1 MLELKH
7 IFKQFDKRMILE
19 DVNVCFPDCG
29 FIGIQ
34 GESGCGKSSLLYILG
49 MLDCDFQGEIHFQGE
64 LINDPEDY
72 IQCHISYM
80 MQNKDFISS
89 LTIQENIFLA
99 SQVSSYAIDQAQ
111 YKKIVNQLG
120 IQDLLNRYLHQLSGG
135 QLKRVSI
142 AKALLK
148 QSPILLCDEPTGAL
162 HQKQAHEVMRLLKE
176 CAKTRLVVIVSHDPK
191 LLKTYC
197 DSVLTLKNG
206 QLKGRMKQR
215 THQFVTLK
223 KQFHSLLIYPLRQFL
238 YQKNKLIFLLIFQW
252 IIILS
257 TFLMMTGMNGIFH
270 AIQEDEKHAVLAN
283 ITTIEKKETTPFE
296 TVINLPQSYVTY
308 HYQLEQ
314 LQLPSDLSA
323 SLSFLPQ
330 DTNHIQ
336 LQSGRLPQHAN
347 EVVVSS
353 LKDKKIGD
361 TFSLTYL
368 NQHFDMTIVGILETS
383 LFAYEEVYLF
393 PLFQENIPELKDN
406 YVLSVESKNTKKTYQ
421 SLSKNYIAYHEVLER
436 VESYQSLLDLA
447 KIVFYVFLS
456 VSFVISLILIRI
468 VLSIL
473 YFERKHDVA
482 YLLSLGMKKSRL
494 VRLTLIE
501 SSLLGFFI
509 ALGGCAL
516 SQVFYYYLNYVF
528 DFNQHFH
535 IQLIKQPI
543 FHTHRDI
550 FIVIFIVYIVISMLA
565 TIQPL
570 RTMMKTNMI
579 DVLREE

>member
-19 DVNVCFPDCG
+19 DINVCFPDCG

-49 MLDCDFQGEIHFQGE
+49 MLDHDFQGEVYFQGE

-72 IQCHISYM
+72 IRCHVSYM

-99 SQVSSYAIDQAQ
+99 NQVSSYAIDQVQ
-111 YKKIVNQLG
+111 YKKIVNQLD
-120 IQDLLNRYLHQLSGG
+120 IQNLLNRYPHQLSGG

-148 QSPILLCDEPTGAL
+148 QSSILLCDEPTGAL
-162 HQKQAHEVMRLLKE
+162 HQKQAHEVMALLKE

-206 QLKGRMKQR
+206 QLNGVMKQK
-215 THQFVTLK
+215 THQFVTLQ
-223 KQFHSLLIYPLRQFL
+223 KQFHSLFIYPLRQFL

-252 IIILS
+252 IIILA
-257 TFLMMTGMNGIFH
+257 TFLMMTTMNGVFD

-283 ITTIEKKETTPFE
+283 ITTIEKKGNTPFE
-296 TVINLPQSYVTY
+296 TLIHIPQSYVTY

-314 LQLPSDLSA
+314 LSTDFSA

-336 LQSGRLPQHAN
+336 LQSGRLPKSAN
-347 EVVVSS
+347 EVIISP
-353 LKDKKIGD
+353 LKNQKIGD
-361 TFSLTYL
+361 KLTLAYQE
-368 NQHFDMTIVGILETS
+368 QHFDMTIVGVLKTS
-383 LFAYEEVYLF
+383 LFASEEIYLS
-393 PLFQENIPELKDN
+393 PLFQDNIPELKDN
-406 YVLSVESKNTKKTYQ
+406 YVLNVESKNTKQAYQ
-421 SLSKNYIAYHEVLER
+421 SLSQNYIAYHEVLER

-447 KIVFYVFLS
+447 KMVFYVFLS
-456 VSFVISLILIRI
+456 VSFIISLILIRI

-482 YLLSLGMKKSRL
+482 YLLSLGMKKTRL

-528 DFNQHFH
+528 DFYQHFH
-535 IQLIKQPI
+535 IQLMKRPI
-543 FHTHRDI
+543 FHSHRDLFVII
-550 FIVIFIVYIVISMLA
+550 FVVYIVMSILA